1 MLLKPAIAFFIIEIA
16 FLIKSITNKSSMAD
30 PSLIS
35 TEMNNKFLEDIIC
48 PYELYIADS
57 KMSRAGFGLF
67 VREEVPAGKE
77 VFRVA
82 IPAVSAA

>member
-1 MLLKPAIAFFIIEIA
+1 
-16 FLIKSITNKSSMAD
+16 MAD

-35 TEMNNKFLEDIIC
+35 SGTEMNDHFFEGIAC

-57 KMSRAGFGLF
+57 RMSGAGFGLF

-82 IPAVSAA
+82 VPAVSAACLIGDCVHSI